1 MMHQRTS
8 KKIIIYLFI
17 FFTLV
22 TITNRNLTN
31 NFYLIKEFNING
43 LNTIETKKIYYFLN
57 IFKNINI
64 FLFDKQNISEKIYS
78 YKIVEKLNV
87 FKKYPSTLNIEIKK
101 TKFLA
106 MTKKDKSNYFIGANG
121 NLIKKVDSAN
131 SDLPFIF
138 GNVETDDFLN
148 FKEIIDNSNFKF
160 NDIENLYYFK
170 SNRWDVKMKN
180 GLTLKMPPNLTLEK
194 LNLIF
199 EMIQRNVFDDN
210 KIIDYR
216 QNNMIVING

>member
-1 MMHQRTS
+1 MMHQRIS

-22 TITNRNLTN
+22 TITNRNLSN

-43 LNTIETKKIYYFLN
+43 LNTIETRKISYDLK

-78 YKIVEKLNV
+78 NKIVEKLNV

-121 NLIKKVDSAN
+121 NLIKVDSAN
-131 SDLPFIF
+131 LDLPFIF

-148 FKEIIDNSNFKF
+148 FKKIIDNSNFKF

-194 LNLIF
+194 LNFIF
-199 EMIQRNVFDDN
+199 KMIQRNVFDDN

>member
-1 MMHQRTS
+1 MMHQRIS
-8 KKIIIYLFI
+8 KKIITYLFI

-22 TITNRNLTN
+22 TITNKNLSS
-31 NFYLIKEFNING
+31 NFYVIKEFNING
-43 LNTIETKKIYYFLN
+43 LNTIETRKISNDLK
-57 IFKNINI
+57 IFEKMNI
-64 FLFDKQNISEKIYS
+64 FLFTKKNISEKIYS
-78 YKIVEKLNV
+78 NKIVEKLNI
-87 FKKYPSTLNIEIKK
+87 FKNYPSTLNIEIKK

-106 MTKKDKSNYFIGANG
+106 MTKKDKSNYFIAANG
-121 NLIKKVDSAN
+121 NLIKVDIVN

-138 GNVETDDFLN
+138 GNVETNDFLN

-170 SNRWDVKMKN
+170 SDRWDVIMKN

-199 EMIQRNVFDDN
+199 EMIQKNVFNDN